1 MSAPALRM
9 IVTRACGRDSAMM
22 QKADARMSVSQN
34 ARSPAHV
41 YFSRTGS
48 TRAAWYARAAGEAG
62 DPVLAS
68 ALYTASLR
76 ARQLAAQQAAA
87 AGVTPGTD
95 ETAPVWA
102 WEQDAEGPGK

>member
-1 MSAPALRM
+1 MARRYVNPNRDTPDPPADPGRM
-9 IVTRACGRDSAMM
+9 
-22 QKADARMSVSQN
+22 
-34 ARSPAHV
+34 
-41 YFSRTGS
+41 F
-48 TRAAWYARAAGEAG
+48 AWYARAAGEAG